1 MKAIIDGKFNPKC
14 VQLSGPHLQLF
25 GADGL
30 QWTLSECPLNNS
42 GILRAWMRETLEEA
56 LGRKLEDYA
65 EPWRYYLD
73 RTYYERAG
81 SHIYV
86 WRFRNG
92 EGFFRWLDDPQRGW
106 CPTTVNAEQ
115 GIQSWP
121 VTEDEAAKM
130 LGRSLL

>member
-14 VQLSGPHLQLF
+14 VTFDSKRGVCFTLNEYEWCMARSKENEQRFRDDLKLF
-25 GADGL
+25 
-30 QWTLSECPLNNS
+30 
-42 GILRAWMRETLEEA
+42 LEVV
-56 LGRKLEDYA
+56 LGRNLEDYV

-73 RTYYERAG
+73 RTHYERAG